1 MSPNG
6 ATPVTTTAGKFLS
19 ALSLVNGE
27 LVLAVQVAGLL
38 KPIIVGVVK
47 QIKSAIPP
55 AQEIEYTVVLSM
67 GQDKLDKIIDLTDN
81 DLDEINAELVRL
93 GHSPLPKPG
102 EPEPSIPEP
111 EAPNP

>member
-6 ATPVTTTAGKFLS
+6 ATPVATTAGKFLS

-47 QIKSAIPP
+47 QIKQAVSPT
-55 AQEIEYTVVLSM
+55 QEIEYTVVLTT
-67 GQDKLDKIIDLTDN
+67 GQDKLDAIIDLTGN

-93 GHSPLPKPG
+93 GHPPLQKPG
-102 EPEPSIPEP
+102 EPKAPEEVLEP
-111 EAPNP
+111 

>member
-6 ATPVTTTAGKFLS
+6 STPVATTAGKFLS

-47 QIKSAIPP
+47 QIKQAVSPT
-55 AQEIEYTVVLSM
+55 QEIEYTVVLST
-67 GQDKLDKIIDLTDN
+67 GQDKLDKIIDLIDT

-93 GHSPLPKPG
+93 GHPPLQKPG
-102 EPEPSIPEP
+102 EPEVPP
-111 EAPNP
+111 EAPTPD